1 MKLIERLKGILPG
14 KGKDHAM
21 KLQDYLQQQ
30 GVWFEPHEHPPAYT
44 SQEMAAEEHVSG
56 NAVAKPV
63 TVHADDKYVM
73 CVLPAS
79 CKLDMDKVTAALNAK
94 KVRLADEREMSDLF
108 PDAEVGAEPP
118 FGNLYDLQTLMDERL
133 EAAGEIVCQA
143 GSHRQSIR
151 MKLDDYEKLVQ
162 PTVADLAVHM

>member
-1 MKLIERLKGILPG
+1 MKLIERLKSILPG
-14 KGKDHAM
+14 KGKDGVM
-21 KLQDYLQQQ
+21 KLQEYLHEQ

-79 CKLDMDKVTAALNAK
+79 CKLDMDKATTALSAK
-94 KVRLADEREMSDLF
+94 EVRLADEQEMSKLF

-118 FGNLYDLQTLMDERL
+118 FGNLYDLPTVMDERL
-133 EAAGEIVCQA
+133 EGAGEIVCQA
-143 GSHRQSIR
+143 GSHRQSVK
-151 MKLDDYEKLVQ
+151 MKLEDYKKLVQ
-162 PTVADLAVHM
+162 PQVADLSVHL

>member
-1 MKLIERLKGILPG
+1 MKLTERLKSIFTG

-21 KLQDYLQQQ
+21 KLQEYLSEQ
-30 GVWFEPHEHPPAYT
+30 GVWFEPHEHPAAYT

-79 CKLDMDKVTAALNAK
+79 CKLDMDKASAALKARQ
-94 KVRLADEREMSDLF
+94 VRLADEEEMSKLF
-108 PDAEVGAEPP
+108 ADAEVGAEPP
-118 FGNLYDLQTLMDERL
+118 FGNLYDIPTVMDQRL
-133 EAAGEIVCQA
+133 DSVNEIVCQA
-143 GSHRQSIR
+143 GSHKQAVR
-151 MKLDDYEKLVQ
+151 MKLEDYKKLVQ
-162 PTVADLAVHM
+162 PQVADLAVHL